1 MAALVLENYSEKAIL
16 LKGDKTKEFKEN
28 IKSLGGKW
36 NSTLKGW
43 IFPKTKEPEVRKFID
58 QVNTGDLK
66 PLPHHSFDV
75 INIKDELE
83 TISLQQQKSSSKAV
97 DNSISSLT
105 IFKKLL
111 EMEKELLAVK
121 TELLNLKNTLGK
133 LVDEDEENEIENEGE
148 DEVEGEN
155 EESYESS
162 EEELPPKRLIKRK

>member
-1 MAALVLENYSEKAIL
+1 MATLVLENYSEKAIL

-43 IFPKTKEPEVRKFID
+43 IFPKTKEAEVRKFID
-58 QVNTGDLK
+58 QVNKGEIK
-66 PLPHHSFDV
+66 PLSHHSFDV
-75 INIKDELE
+75 INTKDDLE
-83 TISLQQQKSSSKAV
+83 SFSLQQQKSSSKAT

-111 EMEKELLAVK
+111 EMEKELIAVK
-121 TELLNLKNTLGK
+121 TELLNLKNSLEK
-133 LVDEDEENEIENEGE
+133 IDEEDENE
-148 DEVEGEN
+148 D

-162 EEELPPKRLIKRK
+162 EEELPPKRLIQRK

>member
-1 MAALVLENYSEKAIL
+1 MALVLENYSEKAIL

-43 IFPKTKEPEVRKFID
+43 IFPKTKEAEVKKFID

-83 TISLQQQKSSSKAV
+83 TISLQQQKSSSKAA

-133 LVDEDEENEIENEGE
+133 LVDEDEENEVEENEGE
-148 DEVEGEN
+148 G

-162 EEELPPKRLIKRK
+162 EEELPPKRLIKRKN